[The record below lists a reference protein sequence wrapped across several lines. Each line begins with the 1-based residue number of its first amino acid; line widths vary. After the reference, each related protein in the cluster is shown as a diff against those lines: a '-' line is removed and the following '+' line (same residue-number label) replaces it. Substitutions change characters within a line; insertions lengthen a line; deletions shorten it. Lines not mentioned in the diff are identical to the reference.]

1 MFVYVNCVYFI
12 DYVWYEIVVEYWER
26 ICLDVVKMMEYLCI
40 KVEVNLYVFVWFYG
54 EVNGIVIEELKK
66 FGYDMFFIFELGL
79 VNVL

>member
-1 MFVYVNCVYFI
+1 
-12 DYVWYEIVVEYWER
+12 
-26 ICLDVVKMMEYLCI
+26 MMEYLCI

-54 EVNGIVIEELKK
+54 EANGIVIEELKK